1 MRRIA
6 TRNRQKL
13 HLNKFRHGCVPRFT
27 SGVRFRPGEILSG
40 PCLILKRLL
49 STTLGEVCPKID
61 ISVQAFIDITLR
73 LKHSETPGPKRD
85 EKFRLANLLIIGYL

>member
-1 MRRIA
+1 
-6 TRNRQKL
+6 
-13 HLNKFRHGCVPRFT
+13 VPRFT

-73 LKHSETPGPKRD
+73 LKHSETPGLKRD